1 MAAQNI
7 IELGFNIE
15 ELTAEKK
22 QVLDLFVDMFGQL
35 SKYDG
40 TRFNPLEGGLADLK
54 KSIVDGGQAL
64 NAYTQ
69 SAQKYNDVVTEQA
82 KRQAGAKQGTTE
94 LSAAIQAHQRILDQL
109 AATQAKNNALDS
121 DAAEGLAAERQ
132 ALKERNSELANAAKL
147 QLAVSGSINEA
158 TAKVDQLKAARNDLD
173 LTTEEGT
180 QKQAEFNQQINE
192 LNAFIKENVS
202 VLEQTKINI
211 GNYSGSLSSA
221 FDSSREQLVLINKQ
235 LAEMEV
241 RGKAAFTTLNAGQQI
256 GFDADR
262 HKGSNNVT
270 GQSAGGVTGL
280 AGGSGNQVIILN
292 EESEAYQKL
301 TLQGKV
307 LEGSLERQAIGFK
320 TAGQEMRNVKTTLD
334 TMTLSGL
341 GNTEAFEKLSDAYA
355 DNEQRLKDLHHEQA
369 ILTTDVPAL
378 TALTGIARGLGGAY
392 AFGAGAA
399 QLFAS
404 GNEKLDKELNK
415 LVAIMTLLQG
425 LEEAVTTLKEK
436 NAIATALQ
444 TEATKALNL
453 VRQVETAIFGATAA
467 AVATDTVAVDI
478 NTESQIAN
486 TEGLE
491 TNAAG
496 AVLNAEAVGAVT
508 VANEAATVATIGF
521 RTALVSTGI
530 GAIIITLIYGITK
543 LVGAISDWAST
554 NERAEATEKALTA
567 STSELLDTAKQLS
580 DVYQIYSKEHIE
592 DLTKQN
598 ELTKSAGANQFILLE
613 NERQVN
619 QARLDMAKKLV
630 DQKKI
635 DQATVDSLND
645 KQKVALETLQGLE
658 TLLAQVQYANG
669 IGNTKEGKKFE
680 EDLRAKVD
688 AEKAATKNIVTEYA
702 LQYNALKAQTDAE
715 QALRDNQVQTAKAA
729 ADQMAKLTADANQRQ
744 FDTTQAHNEHILG
757 SATSSQSDRLGAVQG
772 NYQAES
778 DLGDSQIAAL
788 KKQNDAKII
797 TNQDYADQVATIQS
811 NLAIKYKKSLD
822 DQLKIRVEFN
832 DRMLD
837 AENAIYKND
846 NGSDAAKQDA
856 ITKDTQRQLE
866 VRLQALQQYINDRT
880 SIINNDY
887 RTELAKAAEKNT
899 TDAEYAAMDSNR
911 QKELLE
917 LTDDVQKQ
925 IYDITISWGEKR
937 VKAIEEQNKA
947 TNSANGVTT
956 NYNAA
961 EQQLNEHLSKNI
973 LSYFTYEGNR
983 KKLDEQYAIDKTAA
997 DIKDD
1002 QAALARLKD
1011 FQANEVQ
1018 IRLDAANADLDTAKS
1033 GGNTDDIANA
1043 QSKVDALKKIQT
1055 EGAVDIAAAVKKL
1068 GDDTSKNQ
1076 DATAKAAMDKVQ
1088 TTIQAIKELSTTA
1101 AQTMVGLFDA
1111 AKDKQIQSI
1120 ELVTAR
1126 QDAATDAT
1134 IADVQRS
1141 TMGQRQASEE
1151 VIILSAQKEARDSA
1165 AQKKTAEDKRAEAVA
1180 ERDMAIATTIWNT
1193 EAAVAKTLAEFGGT
1207 PLGFAAAAVVAALGA
1222 VEVAT
1227 IMSKPIPSY
1236 AEGIGIPGRGEHPGG
1251 AAIVGE
1257 AGPELVT
1264 MPGHEPFVADQAML
1278 LDMPRGS
1285 VVDPLNRN
1293 LIADLGGVS
1302 MQRAY
1307 EMTGWTPDRSV
1318 EIAINN
1324 QTSAINNQTAQL
1336 VKAFKKNQRNITK
1349 VIVNSNPLSNPNDP
1363 FTIKILGRRK

>member
-1 MAAQNI
+1 MAAQNV
-7 IELGFNIE
+7 IEFGFDVEAI
-15 ELTAEKK
+15 TAQQK
-22 QVLDLFVDMFGQL
+22 QVLALFGDMFDQL

-173 LTTEEGT
+173 LTTEEGI
-180 QKQAEFNQQINE
+180 QKQAAFNQQINE

-211 GNYSGSLSSA
+211 GNYSGSLSTA
-221 FDSSREQLVLINKQ
+221 FDSVKEQLVGVNKQ
-235 LAEMEV
+235 LSEMEI
-241 RGKAAFTTLNAGQQI
+241 RGKTAFTTLNAGQKL
-256 GFDADR
+256 GFDPDR
-262 HKGSNNVT
+262 NKGSNNIT
-270 GQSAGGVTGL
+270 AL
-280 AGGSGNQVIILN
+280 ASGTGNQVSILN
-292 EESEAYQKL
+292 QDTEAYQKL
-301 TLQGKV
+301 TLQQKI
-307 LEGSLERQAIGFK
+307 LEGSLDRQAIGFK
-320 TAGQEMRNVKTTLD
+320 TANQEMRSVRNTLD
-334 TMTLSGL
+334 TMTLAGL
-341 GNTEAFEKLSDAYA
+341 ENTEAFEKLNNAYTE
-355 DNEQRLKDLHHEQA
+355 NEQKVKDLHREQT
-369 ILTTDVPAL
+369 ILTGDAPGI
-378 TALTGIARGLGGAY
+378 TALTGVARGLGGVY
-392 AFGAGAA
+392 AAGAGAA
-399 QLFAS
+399 QLFAT

-415 LVAIMTLLQG
+415 LVAVMTFLQG
-425 LEEAVTTLKEK
+425 LEQAVAVLKDK
-436 NAIATALQ
+436 NAIATALE
-444 TEATKALNL
+444 TEATKALNF
-453 VRQVETAIFGATAA
+453 VKGIEAAISRESKAAVTADTAA
-467 AVATDTVAVDI
+467 KDL

-491 TNAAG
+491 ANAAG
-496 AVLNAEAVGAVT
+496 AAVNAEAMEGVT
-508 VANEAATVATIGF
+508 VATEAAEVATISL
-521 RTALVSTGI
+521 RTALISTGV
-530 GAIIITLIYGITK
+530 GAIILAIIYGVTK
-543 LVGAISDWAST
+543 LVGAISDWVSAD
-554 NERAEATEKALTA
+554 ERAEEAQKALVEVM
-567 STSELLDTAKQLS
+567 SKELDTF
-580 DVYQIYSKEHIE
+580 KELQEVSSFYTKERLE
-592 DLTKQN
+592 DMQRMAALDQ
-598 ELTKSAGANQFILLE
+598 EAGKNQFIQLDNEKKIADARVAYAKQDLDQNKITADTVTNLNEKRRFALE
-613 NERQVN
+613 ALKGDEDILFYAQEANAIANTSQTKEF
-619 QARLDMAKKLV
+619 LEDT
-630 DQKKI
+630 QKKVAASENAAKYYSGLY
-635 DQATVDSLND
+635 QAAAA
-645 KQKVALETLQGLE
+645 K
-658 TLLAQVQYANG
+658 Y
-669 IGNTKEGKKFE
+669 KEY
-680 EDLRAKVD
+680 VD
-688 AEKAATKNIVTEYA
+688 AQQDV
-702 LQYNALKAQTDAE
+702 DAN
-715 QALRDNQVQTAKAA
+715 RVKTAKAA
-729 ADQMAKLTADANQRQ
+729 ADQLAKIQADANQRQ

-772 NYQAES
+772 NYQAEA
-778 DLGDSQIAAL
+778 DLGNSQIAAL
-788 KKQNDAKII
+788 KKQMDAKTI
-797 TNQDYADQVATIQS
+797 TEQEGADQIATIQN
-811 NLAIKYKKSLD
+811 NLTIKYKKSLD

-866 VRLQALQQYINDRT
+866 VRLQALQQYIADRT

-899 TDAEYAAMDSNR
+899 TDAEYAAMDSDR
-911 QKELLE
+911 QKQLLE
-917 LTDDVQKQ
+917 LTDDVQKK
-925 IYDITISWGEKR
+925 IYDITISWGERR

-961 EQQLNEHLSKNI
+961 EEQLNEHLSKNI

-983 KKLDEQYAIDKTAA
+983 KKLDEQYSIDKTAA

-1018 IRLDAANADLDTAKS
+1018 IRLDSANADLNTAKS
-1033 GGNTDDIANA
+1033 SGNTDDIAKA

-1076 DATAKAAMDKVQ
+1076 DATAKAAMDKAQ
-1088 TTIQAIKELSTTA
+1088 TTIQTIKELSITA

-1134 IADVQRS
+1134 IAAVQRS

-1165 AQKKTAEDKRAEAVA
+1165 AAKKTAEDKRAEAVA

-1193 EAAVAKTLAEFGGT
+1193 ESAVAKTLAEYGGT

-1236 AEGIGIPGRGEHPGG
+1236 ADGTANHPGG
-1251 AAIVGE
+1251 EAIVGE

-1264 MPGHEPFVADQAML
+1264 MPGHQPFVADEAML

-1285 VVDPLNRN
+1285 IVEPLNRN
-1293 LIADLGGVS
+1293 LIADLGGIS

-1336 VKAFKKNQRNITK
+1336 VKAFKRSQRNITK